1 LPHGSRRATG
11 GFAIHGRASIGR
23 RLRDARI
30 LRLRDV
36 EIPLFP
42 LHTVLCP
49 GIALPLHIFEPRYRL
64 MVERC
69 VESSV
74 PFGIVLI
81 REGREVGTGNV
92 AIAGVG
98 TFAEIRE
105 ATRLP
110 DGRYDLLVVGSGR
123 FTVEDVELGKE
134 PYLVGEVT
142 ALEDEVGDL
151 AAATALAARA
161 MRRFVAYLQL
171 LQPMEGETAEE
182 IDVRVEVETEVE
194 EEPQDVPD
202 LEISPEAIEIDLAA
216 IEPAFRGVDDPTA
229 APEAADDDLDREAQ
243 LEAAAKRLVIPDDP
257 TTLSY
262 LLSGIIQVDSVRRQ
276 RLLEAETA
284 LQRLEAL
291 DQLIDRE
298 LWMLRRRLRFFTPD
312 QRYDAVRRN

>member
-1 LPHGSRRATG
+1 
-11 GFAIHGRASIGR
+11 
-23 RLRDARI
+23 
-30 LRLRDV
+30 V

-64 MVERC
+64 MIERC
-69 VESSV
+69 VEHSV

-81 REGREVGTGNV
+81 REGREVGSGNV

-151 AAATALAARA
+151 AVATALAART

-194 EEPQDVPD
+194 EEPEDAPD
-202 LEISPEAIEIDLAA
+202 IEISPETIELEISAV
-216 IEPAFRGVDDPTA
+216 EPLPGVDDPTTTDA
-229 APEAADDDLDREAQ
+229 IDDDDDPEREAR
-243 LEAAAKRLVIPDDP
+243 LEEAAKRLVIPDDP

-276 RLLEAETA
+276 RLLEADTA
-284 LQRLEAL
+284 LERLKAL
-291 DQLIDRE
+291 DDLIDRE
-298 LWMLRRRLRFFTPD
+298 LWMLRRRLRFFSPD